1 LRKFCSNC
9 ASNKFKTAEAF
20 AVSGIM
26 TETGAGVESLA
37 KGAVGVG
44 VGAGVGVGQEYRQKG
59 QEG

>member
-1 LRKFCSNC
+1 LRKFCSNY

-20 AVSGIM
+20 AVSGAR
-26 TETGAGVESLA
+26 TEAGVGGESLA

-44 VGAGVGVGQEYRQKG
+44 VGAGVGVGHEHRQKG